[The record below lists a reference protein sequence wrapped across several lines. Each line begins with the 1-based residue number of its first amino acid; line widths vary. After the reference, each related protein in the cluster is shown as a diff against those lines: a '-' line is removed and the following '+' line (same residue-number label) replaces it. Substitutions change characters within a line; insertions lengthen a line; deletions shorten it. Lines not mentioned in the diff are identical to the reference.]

1 MTVETALLIILIIL
15 MIIVIITLVS
25 KKDNDDIKD
34 LIERLGRLELNLN
47 KDMTEFKGTL
57 SRNLSEDFDKLN
69 INVERRLLAIDERV
83 NSKLDENFAKSNK
96 LFINITSRLATIDE
110 AQKKIDSLSTDIV
123 SLQGVLTDKK
133 SRGIFGEVNLRQI
146 LSSVFGEKNDN
157 LYKMQYTLSTGDIVD
172 AILFAP
178 SPLGKIGID
187 SKFPLENYQRMVD
200 KSLSPFERE
209 KATREFKSDFKKH
222 INAIKE
228 KYIIPG
234 ETSDQAI
241 LFLPAEA
248 IFAEVNAYHPDL
260 LEHGARNKV
269 WITSPTT
276 LMSTLTVIQMIV
288 KNIERDKYTSII
300 HEQLNFLGENFRR
313 YKDRWAKLCRSIN
326 SVTKDVKEINASTG
340 KISKSFD
347 KIYSVELKDI
357 KGESGNQALLEESD
371 DEDNDFFEESE
382 TI

>member
-1 MTVETALLIILIIL
+1 MTIETVLLIILIIL
-15 MIIVIITLVS
+15 MMFLIFIEVS
-25 KKDNDDIKD
+25 KKDNDEVKD

-57 SRNLSEDFDKLN
+57 SKNLSEDFDKLN
-69 INVERRLLAIDERV
+69 LNVERRLLAIDERV
-83 NSKLDENFAKSNK
+83 NNKLEENFAKSNK

-157 LYKMQYTLSTGDIVD
+157 LYKMQYTLSTGVIVD
-172 AILFAP
+172 AMLFAP

-200 KSLSPFERE
+200 KSLSTLERE
-209 KATREFKSDFKKH
+209 RATKDFKTDFKKH

-241 LFLPAEA
+241 MFLPAEA

-260 LEHGARNKV
+260 LEYGAKNKV

-300 HEQLNFLGENFRR
+300 HKQLNILGVDFRR
-313 YKDRWAKLCRSIN
+313 YKERWEKLCRSITT
-326 SVTKDVKEINASTG
+326 VTKDVNEINITTG
-340 KISKSFD
+340 KISDNFD
-347 KIYSVELKDI
+347 KIYQVEIKDKI
-357 KGESGNQALLEESD
+357 
-371 DEDNDFFEESE
+371 EDNNTPDLLG
-382 TI
+382 